1 MYITIK
7 NFFINSLNIKN
18 KLNKLKYDLN
28 IFKKNWLIVV
38 TNFNNKFKIF
48 NINKKIIII
57 SIIIFI

>member
-28 IFKKNWLIVV
+28 IFKKNWK
-38 TNFNNKFKIF
+38 NNL
-48 NINKKIIII
+48 IIII
-57 SIIIFI
+57 INIKMN